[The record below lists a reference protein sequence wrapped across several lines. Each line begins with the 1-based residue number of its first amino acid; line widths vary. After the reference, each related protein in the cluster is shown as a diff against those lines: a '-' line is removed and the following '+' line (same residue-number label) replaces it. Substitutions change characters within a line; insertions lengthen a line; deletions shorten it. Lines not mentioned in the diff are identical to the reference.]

1 MVASGL
7 RVHIT
12 HLLDALEDPFET
24 FPMQSVAEELSRIAD
39 RDAETPLERDGPV
52 AYNPRSPY
60 AVEGDHDI
68 AVEQLLIGSTFVL
81 GQAAISQAVSIA
93 TKINELTGR
102 PTWLPHGRAA
112 LMSTEAVVH
121 ADTGLSTIILIDAVA
136 NYFKHHYEW
145 PNDWTGSP
153 RAQSTIDIVR
163 NLGLEPDEAGNLRH
177 AARELGTIGNDL
189 LPVASLIQEWRERLA
204 AYLRKQLERH
214 GI

>member
-68 AVEQLLIGSTFVL
+68 AVEQLLIGSDKRRSRRP
-81 GQAAISQAVSIA
+81 SQS
-93 TKINELTGR
+93 R
-102 PTWLPHGRAA
+102 QR
-112 LMSTEAVVH
+112 ST
-121 ADTGLSTIILIDAVA
+121 
-136 NYFKHHYEW
+136 N
-145 PNDWTGSP
+145 
-153 RAQSTIDIVR
+153 
-163 NLGLEPDEAGNLRH
+163 
-177 AARELGTIGNDL
+177 
-189 LPVASLIQEWRERLA
+189 
-204 AYLRKQLERH
+204 
-214 GI
+214 